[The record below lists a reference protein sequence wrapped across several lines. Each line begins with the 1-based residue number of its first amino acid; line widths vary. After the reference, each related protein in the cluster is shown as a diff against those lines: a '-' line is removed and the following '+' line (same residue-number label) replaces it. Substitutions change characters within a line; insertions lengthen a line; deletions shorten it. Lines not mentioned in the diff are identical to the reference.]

1 MRKRILIIGTTALLY
16 LLPSF
21 YFTNRYSF
29 NTKIDQY
36 DLSCKTKEEAEKY
49 INNEIT
55 KEYTF
60 NIKTKEHDYTI
71 QAADIDLNV
80 KPEINIEQNG
90 FLWPKY
96 LISQDQYELKYTV
109 DLNEEKLNTILNEID
124 EFKEENMI
132 QPQNAYISD
141 YTENGYEIISETD
154 GTYFDKETVIKD
166 IKEKINQLEQ
176 EIDIT
181 DYYKKADI
189 TKDSPELQKEL
200 EKRNN
205 AIKSVI
211 TYDLEGNDI
220 VLNAD
225 TYHTWLS
232 FDGDEITVNEELAEE
247 YVKDLM
253 SKTDT
258 AYTNRNFV
266 TADGRT
272 VTVTGPY
279 GYRIAKNDEKTQ
291 LINDILSGEEIKRKP
306 VYVRE
311 GVTRNGNDYG
321 NSYVEIDL
329 TNQKVYLI
337 MNGELIK
344 SSSCV
349 TGNVA
354 KGYTTPPGIY
364 PLTYKQKDA
373 VLRGANYASPV
384 KFWMPFNGGIG
395 LHDASWRSTFGGTIY
410 KTNGSHGCVNLPYD
424 MAKTLYENVYQGMPI
439 ICYN

>member
-1 MRKRILIIGTTALLY
+1 MRKRILIISTTALLY

-200 EKRNN
+200 EKRNP
-205 AIKSVI
+205 
-211 TYDLEGNDI
+211 
-220 VLNAD
+220 
-225 TYHTWLS
+225 
-232 FDGDEITVNEELAEE
+232 
-247 YVKDLM
+247 M
-253 SKTDT
+253 S
-258 AYTNRNFV
+258 
-266 TADGRT
+266 
-272 VTVTGPY
+272 
-279 GYRIAKNDEKTQ
+279 
-291 LINDILSGEEIKRKP
+291 
-306 VYVRE
+306 
-311 GVTRNGNDYG
+311 
-321 NSYVEIDL
+321 
-329 TNQKVYLI
+329 
-337 MNGELIK
+337 
-344 SSSCV
+344 
-349 TGNVA
+349 
-354 KGYTTPPGIY
+354 
-364 PLTYKQKDA
+364 
-373 VLRGANYASPV
+373 
-384 KFWMPFNGGIG
+384 
-395 LHDASWRSTFGGTIY
+395 
-410 KTNGSHGCVNLPYD
+410 
-424 MAKTLYENVYQGMPI
+424 
-439 ICYN
+439 